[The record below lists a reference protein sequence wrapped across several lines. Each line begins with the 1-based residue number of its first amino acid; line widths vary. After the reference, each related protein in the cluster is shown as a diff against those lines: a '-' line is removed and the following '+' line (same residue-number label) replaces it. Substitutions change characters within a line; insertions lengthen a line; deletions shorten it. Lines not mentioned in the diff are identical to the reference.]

1 VSVST
6 QIDYRVGL
14 RIAIAVFEGAEEL
27 DFAGPWEV
35 LAAWRFLYP
44 DDLELLMV
52 GEDTTPVTCAKGM
65 RVVPDTS
72 WKELGDI
79 DVLVYPGGRGTRAQL
94 GDETIRSRLRG
105 LRQQE
110 TLMTSVC
117 TGALVYADAGLLDGQ
132 PATTYWSAFDEL
144 LPLGRDIAPRPD
156 DRFVDNGDVITA
168 AGVSAGIDMAL
179 HLVGRLGSPE
189 KAREVRRYIQ
199 YDPKPPY

>member
-1 VSVST
+1 M
-6 QIDYRVGL
+6 

-44 DDLELLMV
+44 DDVDVVMV
-52 GEDTTPVTCAKGM
+52 GDSTEPVTCAKGM
-65 RVVPDTS
+65 RVVPEVS
-72 WKELGDI
+72 WEALGDV

-94 GDETIRSRLRG
+94 GDDRIRERLRSLKEHG
-105 LRQQE
+105 A
-110 TLMTSVC
+110 LMTSVC
-117 TGALVYADAGLLDGQ
+117 TGALVYADAGLLDGR

-144 LPLGRDIAPRPD
+144 LPLGRDIEPRPD
-156 DRFVDNGDVITA
+156 DRFVDDDEVITA

-179 HLVGRLGSPE
+179 HLVARLGSLE

-199 YDPKPPY
+199 YEPQPPV